1 MRSLHTNH
9 THLVQTLNEHML
21 QIKVNTETTH
31 LSDAKVSSNADIVL
45 PQLAHPYGAQDKSN
59 QRTPSDSDT
68 DVVPYPY
75 DQKGGNFIEA

>member
-1 MRSLHTNH
+1 MLNIYNTP
-9 THLVQTLNEHML
+9 HLQTLNEHML

-31 LSDAKVSSNADIVL
+31 LSDAKVSSNADIIL
-45 PQLAHPYGAQDKSN
+45 PQLAHPYGAQEKSI